1 MTTISGEL
9 IHCLHGAKVLR
20 HRMSLH
26 EVCDE
31 DGGLRKGLQ
40 SVAEPCRLILNVAK
54 QELALHSGKPGTD
67 KKEGSYTSHFD

>member
-1 MTTISGEL
+1 
-9 IHCLHGAKVLR
+9 
-20 HRMSLH
+20 MSLH